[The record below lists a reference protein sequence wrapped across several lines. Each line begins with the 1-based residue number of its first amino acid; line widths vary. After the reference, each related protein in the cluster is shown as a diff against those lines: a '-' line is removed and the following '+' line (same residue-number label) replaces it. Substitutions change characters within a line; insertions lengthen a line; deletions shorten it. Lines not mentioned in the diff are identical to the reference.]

1 MEKKEIA
8 IILGVLAIVIAAIV
22 LFSTPSDNFRIIH
35 INEDLIETDH
45 FDLTTEEGSTANGTI
60 LYIDEGEDLRA
71 VIVADLHIVSDTYY
85 MGLYIDMVGG
95 IIPETFYS
103 EYNLGTPGVSH
114 VYRSSDKDEDGYP
127 ESYTIWVD
135 RHAIG
140 GSGVIVIDCAIKPT
154 FERGVDT
161 LKFVIQ
167 LGSVSEHIT
176 QTL

>member
-1 MEKKEIA
+1 MEKKEVA
-8 IILGVLAIVIAAIV
+8 IILGVLAIVIVAIV
-22 LFSTPSDNFRIIH
+22 LLSTSSDNNRTLRI
-35 INEDLIETDH
+35 NDGLIETDH

-60 LYIDEGEDLRA
+60 FYIDEGEDLRA
-71 VIVADLHIVSDTYY
+71 LIVADLHIVPDTYY
-85 MGLYIDMVGG
+85 MGLHIDMDGG

-114 VYRSSDKDEDGYP
+114 VYRASEKDEDGYP
-127 ESYTIWVD
+127 VGYTIWVD

-140 GSGVIVIDCAIKPT
+140 GSGAIVIDCAIKPT

-161 LKFVIQ
+161 LKVVIQ
-167 LGSVSEHIT
+167 LGSVSEQFT